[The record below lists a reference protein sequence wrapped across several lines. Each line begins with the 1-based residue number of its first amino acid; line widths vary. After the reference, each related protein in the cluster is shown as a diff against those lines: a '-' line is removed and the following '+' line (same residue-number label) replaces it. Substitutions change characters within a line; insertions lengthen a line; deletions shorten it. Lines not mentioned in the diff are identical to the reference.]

1 MKTQNEAQ
9 GICTAIITP
18 FTQEGSIDWKNFQKL
33 IEYQIQANVDAIVLC
48 GTTGES
54 PTLSVQEKL
63 TLIKKTQALLPKSIN
78 LIAGT
83 GSSNTQQSAELSKLA
98 IEAGADSLLV
108 VTPPYNKPNING
120 LCEHYQQI
128 ASHSKAPICL
138 YHVPGRTSLKLTIK
152 DFEKLAQIPEIKSIK
167 EASADLELFT
177 KVSAL
182 KRFDMLAGD
191 DATFLPSLAVGSK
204 GVVSVL
210 ANIMPKELKLIQK
223 YFFAGELKKAQEINF
238 ALIPLI
244 SMLFCETNPCPL
256 KALMSHL
263 NLCENH
269 FRSPLAAISKDNYK
283 LIVNTYNETKQK
295 LESLI

>member
-1 MKTQNEAQ
+1 MKTQNETQ

-18 FTQEGSIDWKNFQKL
+18 FTQDGSIDWKNFQKL
-33 IEYQIQANVDAIVLC
+33 IEFQIQSNVDAIVLC

-63 TLIKKTQALLPKSIN
+63 TLIKKTKAILPKSIN

-83 GSSNTQQSAELSKLA
+83 GSNNTQQSAELSKLA

-120 LCEHYQQI
+120 LIEHYQQI

-138 YHVPGRTSLKLTIK
+138 YHVPGRTGLNLTIE
-152 DFEKLAQIPEIKSIK
+152 DFKQLAQIPEIKSIK

-177 KVSAL
+177 KISAL
-182 KRFDMLAGD
+182 KRFEMLAGD
-191 DATFLPSLAVGSK
+191 DATFLPSLAVGSR

-210 ANIMPKELKLIQK
+210 ANIMPKELKIIQK
-223 YFFAGELKKAQEINF
+223 YFSEGSLSKAQELNF
-238 ALIPLI
+238 TLIPLI

-256 KALMSHL
+256 KALMSHIG
-263 NLCENH
+263 LCKNH
-269 FRSPLAAISKDNYK
+269 FRSPLATISKDNYK
-283 LIVNTYNETKQK
+283 LIIKTYEKTKQK
-295 LESLI
+295 LEGLI